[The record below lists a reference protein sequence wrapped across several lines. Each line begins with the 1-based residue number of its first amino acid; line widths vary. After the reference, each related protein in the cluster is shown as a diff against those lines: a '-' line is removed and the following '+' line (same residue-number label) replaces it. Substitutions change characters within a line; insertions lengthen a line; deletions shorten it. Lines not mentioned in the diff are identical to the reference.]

1 MVKILQEKHGRIEN
15 IVLCKDE
22 FRETNEML
30 DVKKTLKDYGIEG
43 SCLPVGGDS
52 ASCVTSRVV
61 IYNFKP
67 IQNRSQDTVLL
78 SWMN

>member
-1 MVKILQEKHGRIEN
+1 
-15 IVLCKDE
+15 
-22 FRETNEML
+22 ML